1 MIQKQRLTR
10 NGIISM
16 IKNGLV
22 EGFEAIEPRH
32 HPVVDEIAEDYGP
45 VDIVYSNGDFS
56 MLMALVCQRIIREEN
71 SVSVS

>member
-1 MIQKQRLTR
+1 MTRLTR

-32 HPVVDEIAEDYGP
+32 HPIVDEVAENYGP
-45 VDIVYSNGDFS
+45 VDIVYSTGDFS
-56 MLMALVCQRIIREEN
+56 MLMALVCQQIIRERN
-71 SVSVS
+71 SVEVG